1 MVRWWRGEQPPRE
14 GAVPKQKMN
23 PDEVDIDA
31 PLVARLV
38 ATQFPQWG
46 HLPLAGVR
54 SAGTD
59 NTIYR
64 LGGGLAVRL
73 PRRPGAVAEVA
84 RQQRWLPRLAPLLPL
99 AVPVP
104 LAHGVPGPG
113 YPFPWLVYRWLD
125 GQNVL
130 DEPDLDLP
138 DAAVRLGRFSPRS
151 RGSTPPAGRRRSAA
165 GRSAPSINGSAM
177 RSATWARTAR

>member
-1 MVRWWRGEQPPRE
+1 
-14 GAVPKQKMN
+14 MN

-46 HLPLAGVR
+46 HLPLTEVR

-104 LAHGVPGPG
+104 LARGVPGPG
-113 YPFPWLVYRWLD
+113 FPFPWLVYRWLD

-138 DAAVRLGRFSPRS
+138 DAAVRLGRFVAALVPGFCCELGHRLHGVIGVPRS
-151 RGSTPPAGRRRSAA
+151 VHPDHDGPEHRPPSSPGGAARRAA
-165 GRSAPSINGSAM
+165 
-177 RSATWARTAR
+177 